1 MQFVAPI
8 VEGHGEVEAVPAL
21 LHRIAASAGVAG
33 DLRVNPPIRVKSR
46 SFLQD
51 DGYFRKQ
58 VALAAA
64 KAAQSGGAVLIL
76 LDCEDECP
84 AALGPDLLRR
94 ARAVRDDVAIIVAL
108 AYREYETWFVTAASS
123 LRGLHG
129 LPRDLVSPE
138 LPENIRDAKG
148 WLGARMTF
156 GYDPV
161 IHQLEF
167 TRRFNLDQAM
177 RNPSFHRFYRRIR
190 ELLDLGHNQAPQA
203 V

>member
-21 LHRIAASAGVAG
+21 LHRIAASAGVAR

-84 AALGPDLLRR
+84 ATLGPDLPRR

-129 LPRDLVSPE
+129 LPHDLVSPE
-138 LPENIRDAKG
+138 LPEKIRDAKG

-167 TRRFNLDQAM
+167 TRRFDLDQAM

-190 ELLDLGHNQAPQA
+190 ELLDLGHSQAPQA
-203 V
+203 R